1 MKRERIQTKPTIF
14 VRFGEANKSEHA
26 EIAHAQNVH
35 AKRGQKPASL
45 ALVGEIAE
53 QSRAAMSVEEF
64 EKAAEEIKTLTQ
76 RPTNEELL
84 DLYGLYKQATVGD
97 CNTERPGMFDMKGK
111 AKWDKWNELKG
122 MSQEEARRKYVE
134 LANGL
139 LAKYKA

>member
-1 MKRERIQTKPTIF
+1 
-14 VRFGEANKSEHA
+14 
-26 EIAHAQNVH
+26 
-35 AKRGQKPASL
+35 
-45 ALVGEIAE
+45 
-53 QSRAAMSVEEF
+53 MSVEEF